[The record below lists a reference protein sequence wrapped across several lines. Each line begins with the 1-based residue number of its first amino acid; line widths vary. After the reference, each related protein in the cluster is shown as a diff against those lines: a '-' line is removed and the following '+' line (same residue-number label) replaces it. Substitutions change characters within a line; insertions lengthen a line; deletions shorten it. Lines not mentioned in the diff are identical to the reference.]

1 MKNTIATASV
11 DLFQIKRR
19 EYSHRAFHIAQR
31 LYPWRS
37 SESIESILIYPSVQ
51 SPSTLGDLC
60 NRMGWYLPEHG
71 ITDCTVH
78 LPLLS
83 DLEIDDRE
91 PPETAAEF
99 STNHIQ
105 ISIHE
110 SSETFQLAGQ
120 VDQILVW
127 DSTRRIDLTTVKN
140 LEKVDIIDPAYYSTV
155 ECTTWPRVS
164 NQALSPIESNHSTRN
179 FNELKMKAKDA
190 DAAYVFATGPSLD
203 EALDFDF
210 PENSIKIVCN
220 SIVKNEE
227 LLEQIDPD
235 IIVFADPVHF
245 GPSRYAEE
253 FRKDLSTTLHNYD
266 CMAAFPNQYYKL
278 LSHHYP
284 ELCNQFIQLESKS
297 SDEPIFPTAEKL
309 QVMGTSNIMTLFMLP
324 IAMSLSDE
332 LYIIGADGREDNE
345 SYFWKHSDTAQ
356 YNDELMRSV
365 AETHPSFFRD
375 RVYEDYYDQH
385 VQTLTEMIEY
395 GEANGIESY
404 NLTHSYI
411 PCLRERSITPEEA
424 EVI

>member
-1 MKNTIATASV
+1 
-11 DLFQIKRR
+11 
-19 EYSHRAFHIAQR
+19 
-31 LYPWRS
+31 
-37 SESIESILIYPSVQ
+37 
-51 SPSTLGDLC
+51 
-60 NRMGWYLPEHG
+60 
-71 ITDCTVH
+71 
-78 LPLLS
+78 
-83 DLEIDDRE
+83 
-91 PPETAAEF
+91 
-99 STNHIQ
+99 
-105 ISIHE
+105 
-110 SSETFQLAGQ
+110 
-120 VDQILVW
+120 
-127 DSTRRIDLTTVKN
+127 
-140 LEKVDIIDPAYYSTV
+140 
-155 ECTTWPRVS
+155 
-164 NQALSPIESNHSTRN
+164 
-179 FNELKMKAKDA
+179 MKAKDA

-235 IIVFADPVHF
+235 IIVFADPVFHF